1 MRRIIYSIFILA
13 TAFALLS
20 HSSGAGAVQRLDRTG
35 SPIGTGSCASCHTGG
50 NFGTEVVATLL
61 QDDVEVS
68 SYVPGEEYILR
79 IEINTSNAPS
89 RYGFQAVAL
98 ATGDNITAGS
108 YGTLP
113 EGTRSIDVNDRTY
126 VEHATKLSEGTINIP
141 WVAPDAGTGEVRF
154 YAAGNAVNNAAG
166 SAGDDPDILDQALR
180 IAEGAVS
187 STNALAQL
195 RIQWMLYPN
204 PSNGVINAKIEM
216 DRSQQYQL
224 RLIDQQNRLLGSRSV
239 RLNTGENRLNWQM
252 DNLPSGLYFLQLVN
266 ERGVS
271 TRKFIHQAF

>member
-1 MRRIIYSIFILA
+1 MNRRKK
-13 TAFALLS
+13 S
-20 HSSGAGAVQRLDRTG
+20 HADL
-35 SPIGTGSCASCHTGG
+35 
-50 NFGTEVVATLL
+50 
-61 QDDVEVS
+61 
-68 SYVPGEEYILR
+68 
-79 IEINTSNAPS
+79 
-89 RYGFQAVAL
+89 
-98 ATGDNITAGS
+98 
-108 YGTLP
+108 
-113 EGTRSIDVNDRTY
+113 
-126 VEHATKLSEGTINIP
+126 
-141 WVAPDAGTGEVRF
+141 
-154 YAAGNAVNNAAG
+154 AGNAVNNAAG